1 MLAAWQPLH
10 DTVSEFRSECSD
22 LETVIEGLFDEVD
35 RLRDELA
42 SRITEVTEQQQ
53 HLLEREDQLGVH
65 RDDTSRLTH
74 QLEQR
79 EARLEATLAEL
90 REAQERLA
98 AQEQQDT
105 DAASDQQAQWQQR
118 IDDLL
123 QEQEG
128 LRRQLDQ
135 SQAGMARLADAEA
148 ELNETR
154 QQLHDARAQLNE
166 HRQAISVT
174 QPQGGPAEDVG
185 ELQQERDSLEAEL
198 ELVRGQAAELNE
210 TISDQKRQL
219 DLQNSE
225 ITGEVDQL
233 RRLVEKQAELIAERA
248 MSAEPAAAKAPT
260 PPPAESASDDPVV
273 TSVMAQ
279 FAKLQRDVAQRRRRK
294 A

>member
-1 MLAAWQPLH
+1 MIAAWQPLH

-22 LETVIEGLFDEVD
+22 LETVIDGLFDEVD

-53 HLLEREDQLGVH
+53 RLLDREDQLDGQ
-65 RDDTSRLTH
+65 RDETNRLTH

-79 EARLEATLAEL
+79 EARLEETLAEL
-90 REAQERLA
+90 RKVQEQLA
-98 AQEQQDT
+98 AQQQLDT
-105 DAASDQQAQWQQR
+105 DAASDQQTQWQQR
-118 IDDLL
+118 IDELL
-123 QEQEG
+123 QEQSG
-128 LRRQLDQ
+128 LRRQLEQ
-135 SQAGMARLADAEA
+135 SQADVTRLADTEA

-154 QQLHDARAQLNE
+154 RLLHDARAQLDE
-166 HRQAISVT
+166 HRQAIKVT
-174 QPQGGPAEDVG
+174 QPQGGPANDVG
-185 ELQQERDSLEAEL
+185 DLQQERDALEAEL

-210 TISDQKRQL
+210 TISEQKRQL
-219 DLQNSE
+219 DQQKSE
-225 ITGEVDQL
+225 ITVEVDQL

-248 MSAEPAAAKAPT
+248 MSAESAAARTPAPPSEKAP
-260 PPPAESASDDPVV
+260 DDPVV